1 MESAI
6 EDSMYD
12 PWRFRTIVLLIVLF
26 GVLAVSAVLRHRF
39 PLTFGAVLCLL
50 PCLSRAQA
58 AKRGVMP
65 YWKLRPLE
73 WSCLVAGVLWVFVSP
88 LLA

>member
-1 MESAI
+1 MESAK
-6 EDSMYD
+6 EDFMYD
-12 PWRFRTIVLLIVLF
+12 PWRLRTIVLLMVLF
-26 GVLAVSAVLRHRF
+26 GVLSISAVLHHRF

-50 PCLSRAQA
+50 PCLSRARA
-58 AKRGVMP
+58 AKRGVVP

-73 WSCLVAGVLWVFVSP
+73 WSCLVGGVLWVFVSP